1 MAQLIKLQNYITRY
15 EWDIYRY
22 PSQFIRMKQDNW
34 NRILHLWSNHEPL
47 TGNVEEEDIPKESK
61 WKTLLKRKVQDEPV
75 VEGEK
80 ETAIPK
86 SEEELKH
93 YFLEHL
99 LPFQM
104 KWATSTISNVSFVDK
119 KYYSDM
125 TLQYFL
131 KRFPDTYLLM
141 YYPIFELRNAP
152 IEAEIILI
160 SPVGIEV
167 IYLLEDHLDTVIT
180 ASDDRSWTHEYD
192 NKQTKR
198 LSPMF
203 ALKRSEKIIKGI
215 LEKHDINFPIEKIVL
230 SRTNVINYLSE
241 PYQTRV
247 VGKQEYEKWFQ
258 EKRSLISPLKGS
270 QLKAAEAL
278 LKHCQSSY
286 VKRPEW
292 EEDENQNGFSF
303 IEEEEQ

>member
-22 PSQFIRMKQDNW
+22 PSQYIRLKQDNW
-34 NRILHLWSNHEPL
+34 NRIHYLWSNHEPL
-47 TGNVEEEDIPKESK
+47 TGPVAKEEAPKESR
-61 WKTLLKRKVQDEPV
+61 WKSLFGRKHLEKPDVEVEKEVVIPKTEDDLKR
-75 VEGEK
+75 
-80 ETAIPK
+80 
-86 SEEELKH
+86 

-99 LPFQM
+99 LPFQF

-119 KYYSDM
+119 KYYSDK

-152 IEAEIILI
+152 IEGEIILI
-160 SPVGIEV
+160 SPLGIEV
-167 IYLLEDHLDTVIT
+167 IYLLEDNPDTVIT
-180 ASDDRSWTHEYD
+180 ASDDRSWVYEKD

-203 ALKRSEKIIKGI
+203 ALKRSERILKGI

-230 SRTNVINYLSE
+230 SRTNIINFLSE
-241 PYQTRV
+241 PYKTRI
-247 VGKQEYEKWFQ
+247 VGKQDYEKWFQ
-258 EKRSLISPLKGS
+258 EKRSLVSPLKGN
-270 QLKAAEAL
+270 QLKAAEAI
-278 LKHCQSSY
+278 LKHCQSHY

-292 EEDENQNGFSF
+292 EEDEEQNGFSF
-303 IEEEEQ
+303 IEEDE